1 MIALGRIYRRPLVA
15 ILIFL
20 VFVYYKLSTGFAVS
34 PHGVFPRP
42 RFTPGVSK
50 SADHEYTRTLVIAR
64 TSSEDVSWIEK
75 ELGSSPSFQT
85 AIYTVDAPIPP
96 FTVPKNKGREVMPY
110 LTYIITHYQNLSDVT
125 IFMHAS
131 PVAWHN
137 NDLLDGSSPV
147 MLRALSSH
155 KVVRDGY
162 FNLRCHQSPGCSDQ
176 VHHLGAEFG
185 IENPKLAAF
194 AMAWTEILPATPM
207 PKVLRQPC
215 CSQFAVSRERIR
227 ALPLEQYGFF
237 QDWVLATELTDALSG
252 RVWEYLWQYIWTGQP
267 ELCPE
272 VHLCYCDGFGLCF
285 GGEEQYKAYITLGRE
300 KGNLERVIEDDKK
313 IGNEE
318 AQKLVQA
325 PKRIVELNAK
335 MKEVK
340 EEAFERGKNPKKRAA
355 EAGRLLKDGDGY

>member
-1 MIALGRIYRRPLVA
+1 MIGLGHIHRRALVA
-15 ILIFL
+15 ILIAL
-20 VFVYYKLSTGFAVS
+20 VFIYYRVSTRAAIN
-34 PHGVFPRP
+34 PPGVFPKP
-42 RFTPGVSK
+42 QYTPGASK
-50 SADHEYTRTLVIAR
+50 SVDYEHTRTLVIAR
-64 TSSEDVSWIEK
+64 TSSEDVSWIEE
-75 ELGSSPSFQT
+75 ELGSSSSLQT
-85 AIYTVDAPIPP
+85 AIYTVDSPIPP

-110 LTYIITHYQNLSDVT
+110 LTYIITHYHNLSDVT

-137 NDLLDGSSPV
+137 NDLLDDSSPM

-185 IENPKLAAF
+185 LENPKLAAF
-194 AMAWTEILPATPM
+194 ATAWSELLPARPM

-215 CSQFAVSRERIR
+215 CSQFAVSRERIQ
-227 ALPLEQYGFF
+227 ALLLEQYEFF
-237 QDWVLATELTDALSG
+237 RDWVLATELTDALSG

-272 VHLCYCDGFGLCF
+272 VHICYCDGFRLCF
-285 GGEEQYKAYITLGRE
+285 GGEEQYKEYISLGRE
-300 KGNLERVIEDDKK
+300 KGNLERVIEDDKR
-313 IGNEE
+313 IGNQE

-335 MKEVK
+335 MTKVK
-340 EEAFERGKNPKKRAA
+340 EEAFERGRDPKKRAA
-355 EAGRLLKDGDGY
+355 EVGRPWKEGDGY